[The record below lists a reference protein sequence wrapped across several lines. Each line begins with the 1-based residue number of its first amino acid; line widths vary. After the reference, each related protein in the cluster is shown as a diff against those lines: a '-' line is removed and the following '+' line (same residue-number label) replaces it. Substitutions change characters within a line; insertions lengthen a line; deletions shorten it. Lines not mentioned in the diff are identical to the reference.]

1 MAERTTG
8 AESGAPPGAPYA
20 ESFLEHYRRPR
31 NLGAVEEPDGVALV
45 REDVCGD
52 ILRLSLRVRESRVV
66 EARFKAFGC
75 AAAVAVGSAA
85 TVLLEGAT
93 LEAADRIDEDDLDRL
108 LGGIPPARR
117 HAAVLGREAIARAV
131 AMARQRA

>member
-1 MAERTTG
+1 MAERTTASG
-8 AESGAPPGAPYA
+8 SGAPLGARYA

-31 NLGAVEEPDGVALV
+31 NLGAVDEPDGVALV

-52 ILRLSLRVRESRVV
+52 ILRLSLRVREARVV
-66 EARFKAFGC
+66 EVRFKAFGC

-85 TVLLEGAT
+85 TVLLEGIA
-93 LEAADRIDEDDLDRL
+93 LEAADRIDEDELARL
-108 LGGIPPARR
+108 LGGLPPGRR
-117 HAAVLGREAIARAV
+117 HAAVLGREAIVQAV